1 MLRSSSKNIRIA
13 MLDDHAIVRHGMA
26 LRFAKESDFDV
37 VGAYATGREMI
48 EGLRNA
54 PAEILLVDYSLGPTE
69 IDGINLLQV
78 LKIKAPESKILVV
91 SAHNSPAT
99 IELVMRAGAKGF
111 VAKADQ
117 LSTLVEAIRV
127 VAAGGIYEEAHA
139 KPNGVVASSPASASA
154 NKWAADRVAAI
165 ETDDTSLKGQS
176 LSPREREVIRCCLDG
191 MSVIEI
197 ANKFAKSR
205 KTISTQ
211 KQAAMSK
218 LGLQSDSELFAL
230 RDRGDIF

>member
-1 MLRSSSKNIRIA
+1 MLHSSTKSIRIA
-13 MLDDHAIVRHGMA
+13 ILDDHAIVRHGMT

-37 VGAYATGREMI
+37 VGVYATGREMI

-91 SAHNSPAT
+91 SAHNNPAT
-99 IELVMRAGAKGF
+99 VELVMRAGAKGF

-117 LSTLVEAIRV
+117 LSTLVDAIRL
-127 VAAGGIYEEAHA
+127 VAAGGIYEEGAA
-139 KPNGVVASSPASASA
+139 TALPDQVDASTSAGKAVTDYVVA
-154 NKWAADRVAAI
+154 ADAG
-165 ETDDTSLKGQS
+165 LKGQS

-197 ANKFAKSR
+197 AKKFSKSR

-230 RDRGDIF
+230 RDRGEIF

>member
-1 MLRSSSKNIRIA
+1 MLHPASKNIRIA
-13 MLDDHAIVRHGMA
+13 MLDDHAIVRHGMM
-26 LRFAKESDFDV
+26 LRFSKESDFDV
-37 VGAYATGREMI
+37 VGVYATGREMI

-78 LKIKAPESKILVV
+78 LKIKAPASKILVV
-91 SAHNSPAT
+91 SAHNNPAT
-99 IELVMRAGAKGF
+99 VELAMRAGAKGF
-111 VAKADQ
+111 VAKAEQ
-117 LSTLVEAIRV
+117 LSTLVDAIRV
-127 VAAGGIYEEAHA
+127 VAAGGIYEEATAAHS
-139 KPNGVVASSPASASA
+139 PEEPRASVPAG
-154 NKWAADRVAAI
+154 AAMVDPVAAV
-165 ETDDTSLKGQS
+165 DAGLSGQA

-197 ANKFAKSR
+197 AKKFSKSR

-230 RDRGDIF
+230 RDRGEIF